1 MSDIVS
7 KVRDLAA
14 NCDGIKLKY
23 LITLIKKVANN
34 KVKLTDDENAEVFNL
49 INVLCQ
55 SVKTLYPAVKTLF
68 PEKLNLSQRDQTKL
82 FTNIKDRLST
92 PYKSLLLVKKLEEI
106 IPNDNEVQ
114 NHLFNEKLTKAKT
127 DSKVLKKS
135 LTTKEQIIKSNAEKL
150 TKTEDELEV
159 LKESLTTKEQIIKS
173 NTEKLTKAENDLEI
187 LKESSATT
195 EETLKLT
202 LERLT
207 KAENDLSVAQRDIK
221 ESSDLKEE
229 ALTAKSTTLQEMI
242 TVNCVNE
249 DLNNVLKDKT
259 NEIKTKDKIINK
271 LNDTIKDLEETN
283 VESKR
288 DLTAK
293 DDVIT
298 KQNNSLNELK
308 ERIRELEE
316 DFENKKEEIVED
328 TLSDTQEEIVE
339 DTLDDTQR
347 QIVSIDRA
355 IQIEIELTEI
365 IERKD
370 AEIEA
375 LKEETERITNEN
387 TSMKNEIAEVEH
399 IKEEKNQLE
408 IRTQKNIDK
417 ITSDYNAAKDTISGI
432 KDELETKD
440 HLIKD
445 KEETI
450 ESLKGQMITLKEEA
464 ATSYDGLKAQ
474 LDQTNRDLT
483 EAVIEKNNYQTN
495 KTELE
500 NTNSRLSLRNK
511 KLNLLYMKLGAG
523 YEAKNNELRNHMKKC
538 GDIHKKRAENSK
550 KFVLNTVSDT
560 VNETMGSL
568 KQKLETSD
576 FTKMTPKRLHDVGL
590 PVAELPVSR
599 RSLKRKIVASPQNVR
614 QQKHKAS

>member
-1 MSDIVS
+1 MSDTVS
-7 KVRDLAA
+7 KIRDLVT
-14 NCDGIKLKY
+14 NCDEIKLKH
-23 LITLIKKVANN
+23 LTTLIKKVANN
-34 KVKLTDDENAEVFNL
+34 RVKLTDDEKAEVFNL

-68 PEKLNLSQRDQTKL
+68 PEKLNLSQRDQAKL

-92 PYKSLLLVKKLEEI
+92 PYKSLLLVRKLEEI

-127 DSKVLKKS
+127 DSKVLKES

-417 ITSDYNAAKDTISGI
+417 ITSDYNAAKDTISKI

-495 KTELE
+495 KTKLE

>member
-1 MSDIVS
+1 MSDTVS
-7 KVRDLAA
+7 KIRDLVT
-14 NCDGIKLKY
+14 NCDEIKLKH
-23 LITLIKKVANN
+23 LTTLIKKVANN
-34 KVKLTDDENAEVFNL
+34 RVKLTDDEKAEVFNL

-68 PEKLNLSQRDQTKL
+68 PEKLNLSQRDQAKL

-92 PYKSLLLVKKLEEI
+92 PYKSLLLVRKLEEI

-127 DSKVLKKS
+127 DSKVLKES

-417 ITSDYNAAKDTISGI
+417 ITSDYNAAKDTISKI

>member
-34 KVKLTDDENAEVFNL
+34 RVKLTDDEKAEVFNL

-68 PEKLNLSQRDQTKL
+68 PEKLNLSQRDQAKL

-92 PYKSLLLVKKLEEI
+92 PYKSLLLVRKLEEI

-127 DSKVLKKS
+127 DSKVLKES

-150 TKTEDELEV
+150 TKTEDELEG

-417 ITSDYNAAKDTISGI
+417 ITSDYNAAKDTISKI

-464 ATSYDGLKAQ
+464 ATSYDILKAQ

>member
-34 KVKLTDDENAEVFNL
+34 KVKLTDDEKAEVFNL

-68 PEKLNLSQRDQTKL
+68 PEKLNLSQRDQAKL

-92 PYKSLLLVKKLEEI
+92 PYKSLLLVRKLEEI

-127 DSKVLKKS
+127 DSKVLKES

-150 TKTEDELEV
+150 TKTEDELEG

-417 ITSDYNAAKDTISGI
+417 ITSDYNAAKDTISKI

-599 RSLKRKIVASPQNVR
+599 RSLKRKKVASPQNVR